1 MPSVKI
7 PPPYRGPT
15 RGRGCIEVTGA
26 TVLECIEAV
35 EALHPGFAAQVLDA
49 RGNTHGFVK
58 LFVNGDE
65 IDRSALGTP
74 LRDADEVEILA
85 AIAGG

>member
-1 MPSVKI
+1 MPQVRV

-15 RGRGCIEVTGA
+15 RGQGRIDVDGR

-35 EALHPGFAAQVLDA
+35 EQQYPGFRDQVMDA
-49 RGNTHGFVK
+49 EGHVHRFVQ
-58 LFVNGDE
+58 LFINGEE
-65 IDRSALGTP
+65 IDR
-74 LRDADEVEILA
+74 ADLAMAVDEGDSVEILA

>member
-1 MPSVKI
+1 VKI

-15 RGRGCIEVTGA
+15 HGRGRIEVTGA

-35 EALHPGFAAQVLDA
+35 EALHPGFASQVLDA
-49 RGNTHGFVK
+49 AGTPHGFVK
-58 LFVNGDE
+58 LFVNGEE
-65 IDRSALGTP
+65 IERGAVETP
-74 LRDADEVEILA
+74 LRDGDEVEILA

>member
-1 MPSVKI
+1 M
-7 PPPYRGPT
+7 
-15 RGRGCIEVTGA
+15 TGA

-35 EALHPGFAAQVLDA
+35 EALHPGFAAQVLDDA
-49 RGNTHGFVK
+49 GSPHGFVK

-65 IDRSALGTP
+65 IDRGAVGTP
-74 LRDADEVEILA
+74 LRDGDEVEILA